1 MSVHSEAL
9 QDHNDERSLPAS
21 VDASSALTSR
31 ISASKDEWMPRRPGV
46 VAVATANSFT
56 SFEVSRAF
64 ARLLDFDGFTGVN
77 GGITALSGVG
87 RFDRN
92 VSFGHIKEGPS
103 SAITGVANRAS

>member
-1 MSVHSEAL
+1 
-9 QDHNDERSLPAS
+9 
-21 VDASSALTSR
+21 
-31 ISASKDEWMPRRPGV
+31 V

-64 ARLLDFDGFTGVN
+64 ARLLDFDGFTGVK
-77 GGITALSGVG
+77 GGITALGGVG

-103 SAITGVANRAS
+103 SAITGVANRASWPNVELRGVSSGMTTRGFAYA